1 MAVAV
6 STMYVGGCGYGG
18 SFGCAVVV
26 VWAMAVSVFVS
37 MVVITA
43 MAVSA
48 RYVCGCGYGGSCGCV

>member
-37 MVVITA
+37 MVVTTA

-48 RYVCGCGYGGSCGCV
+48 MYV